1 MEPIVVIFLLVSQ
14 LLPIALVIFIKN
26 TQNNRFGIK
35 VNSLDFGSAISIC
48 FKKYFDFKGRATR
61 SEYWYFILFCSIV
74 SFIISIGIISIP
86 ELSIVTFLFYLLT
99 LFPLIAVT
107 TRRLHDRNRSGWW
120 QLMGLLPFVG
130 SIILLVWYCSASL
143 DDLTGDI

>member
-1 MEPIVVIFLLVSQ
+1 MEPIVVIFLLTSQ
-14 LLPIALVIFIKN
+14 LLPIALVIFIKSA
-26 TQNNRFGIK
+26 QNNRFGIK
-35 VNSLDFGSAISIC
+35 VNSLDFGSSISIC

-61 SEYWYFILFCSIV
+61 SEYWYFILFYSIV
-74 SFIISIGIISIP
+74 SFIISIGTISIP

-130 SIILLVWYCSASL
+130 SIILLVWYCSASV

>member
-1 MEPIVVIFLLVSQ
+1 MLLVF
-14 LLPIALVIFIKN
+14 ALKN
-26 TQNNRFGIK
+26 
-35 VNSLDFGSAISIC
+35 ISIL
-48 FKKYFDFKGRATR
+48 KEGQQDQSIGT
-61 SEYWYFILFCSIV
+61 LFYSIV
-74 SFIISIGIISIP
+74 SFIISIGTISIP

-130 SIILLVWYCSASL
+130 SIILLVWYCSASV